1 MKGII
6 ASPGVAIAKAFVLAH
21 PEVVID
27 EKLVAAQD
35 VEKEVEKF
43 REAVAKTEDQL
54 NGIIAITEERL
65 SAKEADVFRAHLMML
80 ADPMFEEAVL
90 DKIQNSN
97 FNAGKAVSEATAEV
111 AAMLASLD
119 DEYL

>member
-65 SAKEADVFRAHLMML
+65 SAKEVDVFRAHLMML
-80 ADPMFEEAVL
+80 ADPMFE
-90 DKIQNSN
+90 
-97 FNAGKAVSEATAEV
+97 
-111 AAMLASLD
+111 
-119 DEYL
+119 

>member
-54 NGIIAITEERL
+54 NAMTAFL
-65 SAKEADVFRAHLMML
+65 AKR
-80 ADPMFEEAVL
+80 P
-90 DKIQNSN
+90 
-97 FNAGKAVSEATAEV
+97 KAEFKGE
-111 AAMLASLD
+111 
-119 DEYL
+119 